1 MFSRRELLAGAVAG
15 SVAAPEAGQ
24 SSDRYLQEVS
34 KEIKDLRLAIEAP
47 RSFPEIQRVRT
58 RQIEFLRSQTK
69 FPDFMELGV
78 EVWFGVYDWHVRHLQ
93 PIALG
98 RDPNGRYTLVL
109 MGTVLILRVD
119 ADANLLGVPYDV
131 TR

>member
-1 MFSRRELLAGAVAG
+1 MWSRREWLASAVAG
-15 SVAAPEAGQ
+15 GVVAPDAEQ

-47 RSFPEIQRVRT
+47 RSFPEIQRVRA
-58 RQIEFLRSQTK
+58 RQIEFLRTQMK

-98 RDPNGRYTLVL
+98 RDPGGRYTLAL
-109 MGTVLILRVD
+109 MGTTLILRVD
-119 ADANLLGVPYDV
+119 ADANFVGVPSDV
-131 TR
+131 AR